1 MAGNYLG
8 VLPMMTSCQL
18 QVIFARNML
27 SFTVIQVSKETML
40 LHTRY
45 SNMWFCIQT
54 KTLFQDILD
63 NLRPK
68 PGWILMMQEIMGFW
82 DWVQI
87 AVATLSGNS
96 LRQTVHTRCASVH
109 KAAKLVAG

>member
-27 SFTVIQVSKETML
+27 SFTVIRVSKEAML

-63 NLRPK
+63 NLETK
-68 PGWILMMQEIMGFW
+68 
-82 DWVQI
+82 
-87 AVATLSGNS
+87 
-96 LRQTVHTRCASVH
+96 TRLDFNDARDNGVLGLGSNRSRDDV
-109 KAAKLVAG
+109 G